1 MDSLF
6 RVDKVLD
13 VGLCLHGEDAH
24 TIVFNE
30 SNHDEHKILRL
41 CTPDEQIIQ
50 HGQKTLPW
58 ET

>member
-41 CTPDEQIIQ
+41 CTPDE
-50 HGQKTLPW
+50 
-58 ET
+58 